1 MLCYAVQIF
10 YFSCFFLNFLLIFYI
25 HLNAAPFGC
34 LLDSAL
40 IRPLTASVAFSPLA
54 CTTAVIISLAK
65 LKGEI
70 SIAC

>member
-1 MLCYAVQIF
+1 VLCSANF
-10 YFSCFFLNFLLIFYI
+10 LFFLFFFKFFLIFYI